1 MRARI
6 ERRLRKQ
13 LRCLRP
19 AGPELVAILNRYERS
34 GVSLESALRRAILDP
49 AAGWYLRG
57 FAARVL
63 AVADARSV
71 VRSMLDLFFAQTDKI
86 ELWETALT
94 IEHFGD
100 RAAVRPLAKA
110 LYDPNPDRRHAAA
123 RALGWIPKAG
133 RRPAKALV
141 GALRDETQPQPV
153 REEAAESLAYLGYAG
168 AIPALIQVLDE
179 PDVRLRFWAV
189 FALGKIGQSQIYGRR
204 GRTDPRIA
212 AALEKMLSDEEVAP
226 GNWWSVGKE
235 ALAML
240 GHFDPKYGARLDSE
254 TERVLC
260 DPNSSPEDLR
270 WAEGYSLPSSRMPGT
285 LSIWLK

>member
-6 ERRLRKQ
+6 ERRVRKQ

-19 AGPELVAILNRYERS
+19 AGPELVAILNRHERS
-34 GVSLESALRRAILDP
+34 GLALESALRRVILDP

-63 AVADARSV
+63 ALADARGAVGSL
-71 VRSMLDLFFAQTDKI
+71 LDLFFVQTDKI

-94 IEHFGD
+94 IEHLGD
-100 RAAVRPLAKA
+100 RAAVRPLAEA
-110 LYDPNPDRRHAAA
+110 LYDANPDRRHAAA
-123 RALGWIPKAG
+123 RALGCIPKAG
-133 RRPAKALV
+133 TRAAKALV
-141 GALRDETQPQPV
+141 RALGDKTQPQPV

-168 AIPALIQVLDE
+168 AIPALILVLDE

-189 FALGKIGQSQIYGRR
+189 FALGKTGQSQIYGLR
-204 GRTDPRIA
+204 GRADPRIVE
-212 AALEKMLSDEEVAP
+212 ALEKMLSDAEVAP

-240 GHFDPKYGARLDSE
+240 GHVDPKYGAQFDSE
-254 TERVLC
+254 TARVLR
-260 DPNSSPEDLR
+260 DPTSSLEDRR
-270 WAEGYSLPSSRMPGT
+270 WAEGYARICDDFSLRY
-285 LSIWLK
+285 LSG